1 MPQNRKN
8 VTKSFAI
15 RIILITFAQIYKDMA
30 QLSNRLQRLA
40 PSATLAMSQKSSE
53 MKAQGVDVINMSVGE
68 PDFNTPEHIK
78 QEAKLAI
85 DENYS
90 KYSPVPGYPDLRQ
103 AIARKLERENH
114 LHYTPAEI
122 LVSNGAKQSVC
133 NTVMALVNDGEEVI
147 IPAPYWVSYPQMVKL
162 AGGEPVIVEAGF
174 EQNFKMTPQQLEA
187 AITPKTRMIILCSPS
202 NPTGS
207 VYSKEELEAL
217 ANVILQH
224 EDLFVLA
231 DEIYEHIN
239 YIGRH
244 ESIAQFPGMK
254 ERAIIVNGVSKA
266 YAMTGWR
273 IGYIAAPEWIVKGCN
288 KLQGQYTSGPC
299 SVSQK
304 AAEFAYTADQ
314 QCVEDMR
321 QAFERRRDLI
331 VKLAKEIPGLE
342 VNVPEGAFYLF
353 PKCSSFFGK
362 KSSEGYQVNNST
374 DFAMYLL
381 EKGHVATVGG
391 DAFGDP
397 ECFRMSYAT
406 SDENIVEAMRRI
418 KETLATLK

>member
-1 MPQNRKN
+1 
-8 VTKSFAI
+8 
-15 RIILITFAQIYKDMA
+15 MA
-30 QLSNRLQRLA
+30 HLSNRLQRLA

-53 MKAQGVDVINMSVGE
+53 MKAQGIDVINMSVGE
-68 PDFNTPEHIK
+68 PDFNTPDHIK

-90 KYSPVPGYPDLRQ
+90 KYSPVPGYPGLRQ

-114 LHYTPAEI
+114 LHYTPSEI

-133 NTVMALVNDGEEVI
+133 NTVMALVDEGEEVI
-147 IPAPYWVSYPQMVKL
+147 IPAPYWVSYPQMVLL
-162 AGGEPVIVEAGF
+162 AGGKPVIVEAGF
-174 EQNFKMTPQQLEA
+174 EQNFKMKAEQLEA
-187 AITPKTRMIILCSPS
+187 AITEKTRLIILCSPS

-207 VYSKEELEAL
+207 VYSKDELKAL
-217 ANVILQH
+217 ADVILSH
-224 EDLFVLA
+224 DELYVLA
-231 DEIYEHIN
+231 DEIYEHLN

-304 AAEFAYTADQ
+304 AAEFAYTSSQ

-331 VKLAKEIPGLE
+331 VRLAKEIPGLE

-362 KSSEGYQVNNST
+362 SDGERTISNST

-406 SDENIVEAMRRI
+406 SDDNIVEAMKRI
-418 KETLATLK
+418 REVLAKLK

>member
-1 MPQNRKN
+1 
-8 VTKSFAI
+8 
-15 RIILITFAQIYKDMA
+15 
-30 QLSNRLQRLA
+30 
-40 PSATLAMSQKSSE
+40 MSQKSSE
-53 MKAQGVDVINMSVGE
+53 MKAQGIDVINMSVGE
-68 PDFNTPEHIK
+68 PDFNTPDQIK
-78 QEAKLAI
+78 QAAKQAI
-85 DENYS
+85 DDNYS
-90 KYSPVPGYPDLRQ
+90 RYSPVPGYPELRK
-103 AIARKLERENH
+103 AIANKLKNENQ
-114 LHYTPAEI
+114 LDYTVNEI

-133 NTVMALVNDGEEVI
+133 NTIMALVNDGEEVI

-174 EQNFKMTPQQLEA
+174 EQNFKMTAEQLEA
-187 AITPKTRMIILCSPS
+187 AITPKTRMLILCSPS

-207 VYSKEELEAL
+207 VYSKEELRSLVE
-217 ANVILQH
+217 VILRH
-224 EDLFVLA
+224 DDLFVLA

-239 YIGRH
+239 YVGHH
-244 ESIAQFPGMK
+244 ESIAQFAGMK

-304 AAEFAYTADQ
+304 AAEFAYISDQ

-331 VKLAKEIPGLE
+331 VKLAKDIPGLE

-353 PKCSSFFGK
+353 PKCSSFYGK
-362 KSSEGYQVNNST
+362 TAPNGSTIANST
-374 DFAMYLL
+374 DLAMYLL
-381 EKGHVATVGG
+381 EEGHVATVGG

-397 ECFRMSYAT
+397 DCFRMSYAT
-406 SDENIVEAMRRI
+406 SDENIIEAMRRI
-418 KETLATLK
+418 RNVLAKLH

>member
-1 MPQNRKN
+1 
-8 VTKSFAI
+8 
-15 RIILITFAQIYKDMA
+15 MA

-40 PSATLAMSQKSSE
+40 PSATLAMSQKSAE
-53 MKAQGVDVINMSVGE
+53 MKAQGIDVINMSVGE
-68 PDFNTPEHIK
+68 PDFNTPDAIK
-78 QEAKLAI
+78 EAAKRAV

-90 KYSPVPGYPDLRQ
+90 RYSPVPGYADLRT

-114 LHYTPAEI
+114 LHYQPSEI

-147 IPAPYWVSYPQMVKL
+147 IPAPYWVSYPQMVLL
-162 AGGEPVIVEAGF
+162 AGGKPVIVEATF
-174 EQNFKMTPQQLEA
+174 EQNFKMTAEQLEA
-187 AITPKTRMIILCSPS
+187 AITPKTRMVILCSPS

-207 VYSKEELEAL
+207 VYNKEELQQL
-217 ANVILQH
+217 AEVILRH
-224 EDLFVLA
+224 DDLFVLA

-239 YIGRH
+239 YVGRH

-304 AAEFAYTADQ
+304 AAEFAYNDSQ

-331 VKLAKEIPGLE
+331 VKLAKDIPGLG

-353 PKCSSFFGK
+353 PKCDSFYGK
-362 KSSEGYQVNNST
+362 TAPNGSAIGNST
-374 DFAMYLL
+374 DLAMYLL
-381 EKGHVATVGG
+381 ETAHVATVGG

-397 ECFRMSYAT
+397 ACFRMSYAT

-418 KETLATLK
+418 KEALAKLQ

>member
-1 MPQNRKN
+1 MHQNNNK
-8 VTKSFAI
+8 
-15 RIILITFAQIYKDMA
+15 MA

-40 PSATLAMSQKSSE
+40 PSATLAMSQKSAE
-53 MKAQGVDVINMSVGE
+53 MKAQGIDVINMSVGE
-68 PDFNTPEHIK
+68 PDFNTPDHIK
-78 QEAKLAI
+78 EAAKQAI
-85 DENYS
+85 DDNYS
-90 KYSPVPGYPDLRQ
+90 RYSPVPGYPDLRK
-103 AIARKLERENH
+103 AIVAKLKNENG
-114 LHYTPAEI
+114 LDYTINEV

-133 NTVMALVNDGEEVI
+133 NTIMALVNDGEEVI

-174 EQNFKMTPQQLEA
+174 QQNFKMTPEQLEA
-187 AITPKTRMIILCSPS
+187 AITPKTRMLILCSPS

-207 VYSKEELEAL
+207 VYNKEELKAL
-217 ANVILQH
+217 ADVILKH
-224 EDLFVLA
+224 DDLFVLA

-239 YIGRH
+239 YIGKH
-244 ESIAQFPGMK
+244 ESIAQFSGMK
-254 ERAIIVNGVSKA
+254 ERSIIVNGVSKA

-304 AAEFAYTADQ
+304 AAEFAYISSQA
-314 QCVEDMR
+314 CVEEMR

-331 VKLAKEIPGLE
+331 VELAKDIPGLE
-342 VNVPEGAFYLF
+342 VNKPEGAFYLF
-353 PKCSSFFGK
+353 PKCSSFYGK
-362 KSSEGYQVNNST
+362 SDGVTTINNST

-406 SDENIVEAMRRI
+406 SDENIKEAMKRI
-418 KETLATLK
+418 KNVTATLR